1 MTNEIEQI
9 NKEIEKMLL
18 EMRIEAEM
26 LLRNRK

>member
-1 MTNEIEQI
+1 MTTEQI